1 MNNIEFSFEKLMVW
15 QDSRQLVSSVYKLL
29 KTFPSEERFALC
41 DQIRR
46 AVISVPSNIAEESGR
61 ISAKEKCHFID
72 IAFGS
77 LMETYCQ
84 LQLSCDLGY
93 IDEEKLKE
101 IKVSVSEISRK
112 LSGLRNHFENLAKQ

>member
-46 AVISVPSNIAEESGR
+46 AVISVPSNIAEGSGR